1 MPGPRQGNK
10 SGAVEVLPPGL
21 CPASRDGAKNAGWE
35 AGGRGDGSVSME
47 YRGGRHA
54 ADWLAWG
61 VGLLLLATLVAWGVG
76 AMRKPKRVVSKVI
89 VGSKDEV
96 YYYHPVTIEGA
107 TALGRALQSTGF
119 FNDRGTSVLLSKN
132 KGVTVVS
139 FVLAEGAWDH
149 AETVAGFEEIGRR
162 VATAVG
168 GFPIGVHL
176 VDGTWTV
183 RKSLEVGKITIGAR
197 DAIYYLGAAT
207 EGDAQA
213 LGRALREA
221 GYLADLG
228 VSVVVSKGGGAA
240 IGFVV
245 GEGVWERPDAA
256 AGFERL
262 ARRVASSIGGLPIQV
277 RLLNAEMET
286 KRERAVR

>member
-1 MPGPRQGNK
+1 M
-10 SGAVEVLPPGL
+10 EH
-21 CPASRDGAKNAGWE
+21 
-35 AGGRGDGSVSME
+35 RGE
-47 YRGGRHA
+47 RRA

-61 VGLLLLATLVAWGVG
+61 VGLLLLATLVAWGIG
-76 AMRKPKRVVSKVI
+76 AMRKPKRAASKVI

-96 YYYHPVTIEGA
+96 YYYHPVTIEDA
-107 TALGRALQSTGF
+107 AALGRALQNTGF
-119 FNDRGTSVLLSKN
+119 FNDRGTSVLLSKG

-162 VATAVG
+162 VAAAVG
-168 GFPIGVHL
+168 GFPIRVHL

-197 DAIYYLGAAT
+197 DAIYYLGDAT

-213 LGRALREA
+213 LGQALREA

-228 VSVVVSKGGGAA
+228 VSVVVSKGGGVA

-245 GEGVWERPDAA
+245 DDGVWERPDAA

-286 KRERAVR
+286 KKELAVR